1 MRRKKRH
8 GAEDPDRRGKSVR
21 AAEGGWLFSFFFFF
35 SSFPFVLGDHFPA
48 AVIVASSL
56 ACSFVFTSLLH
67 DDLLRVLF
75 VLLFFSL
82 CLTLLFHCRTSSP
95 FFLSF
100 LLLLLLVLFHS
111 PIFLYAP
118 RTHSAQEIRP
128 CGVSP
133 DPNTDPTG
141 APSALFPFSP
151 APLVCVD
158 DCSRGPL
165 LESWMTFAYF
175 HWMLHTAM
183 PSQVLGA

>member
-21 AAEGGWLFSFFFFF
+21 AAEGGWLFSFFFRPSP
-35 SSFPFVLGDHFPA
+35 SSSETISQPPL
-48 AVIVASSL
+48 SWCLRLL
-56 ACSFVFTSLLH
+56 APVVCIHFTSTRRFVARAFCFTVFFALL
-67 DDLLRVLF
+67 DSCLSLSN
-75 VLLFFSL
+75 FFI
-82 CLTLLFHCRTSSP
+82 F

-100 LLLLLLVLFHS
+100 LLLLLLVLSHS

-118 RTHSAQEIRP
+118 RTHCAQEIRP